1 MFLDWGGALGTD
13 PPRSHTLSYFKRGQL
28 KTGPHNTV
36 TTSIASSD
44 IILKKMQKPKWIV
57 LTVF

>member
-13 PPRSHTLSYFKRGQL
+13 PPRSHTLSYVKRGQL
-28 KTGPHNTV
+28 KTGPHITV

-44 IILKKMQKPKWIV
+44 IILKKIEKSK
-57 LTVF
+57 